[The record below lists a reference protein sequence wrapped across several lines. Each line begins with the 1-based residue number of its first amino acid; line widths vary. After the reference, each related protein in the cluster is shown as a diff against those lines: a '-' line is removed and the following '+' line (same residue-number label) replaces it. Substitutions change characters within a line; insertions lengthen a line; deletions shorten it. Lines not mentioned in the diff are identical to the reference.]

1 MSLQLLE
8 VVNVIAITGGLM
20 GFSCL
25 LIFSHIPTHYGTVSV
40 PRQESSSSL
49 FQIIWQNNYMI
60 LTVTGN
66 HLVGHHGADIAV
78 CVVKGLCL
86 VGLAVSRPDLAISTS
101 HDDRTLRWPGK
112 AGHCGRLDELV
123 ADHLLLPK
131 VVADLVYKHNVVR
144 LRNRQSVGFRAE
156 GKALL
161 RMVGRY

>member
-1 MSLQLLE
+1 MPVGLRPHTSAQSNRQHVQIGNQYQPDSESLYCDANCQ
-8 VVNVIAITGGLM
+8 V
-20 GFSCL
+20 
-25 LIFSHIPTHYGTVSV
+25 Y
-40 PRQESSSSL
+40 
-49 FQIIWQNNYMI
+49 
-60 LTVTGN
+60 
-66 HLVGHHGADIAV
+66 HLVGDHGADIAV

-86 VGLAVSRPDLAISTS
+86 VGLTVSCPDLAISTT

-131 VVADLVYKHNVVR
+131 VVADLVDKHNVVR
-144 LRNRQSVGFRAE
+144 LCNRQSVGFRAE